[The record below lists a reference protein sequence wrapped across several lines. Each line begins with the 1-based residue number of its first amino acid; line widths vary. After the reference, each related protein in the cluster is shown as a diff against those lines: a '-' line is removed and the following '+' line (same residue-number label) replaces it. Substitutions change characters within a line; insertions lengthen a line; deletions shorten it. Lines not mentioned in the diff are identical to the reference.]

1 MFPLERSSP
10 PSNPRSVTDADVL
23 IVGGGPA
30 GLSTALFLLHL
41 RPELRGRVVVLEK
54 ARYPREKYCAG
65 AIGARAD
72 RLLATIGVTVDVP
85 SVGVD
90 GMSVATREGRA
101 GHAVR
106 GIGRVVRRI
115 EYDHRLAQIAS
126 ARGALVI
133 EGARADAIHVDEG
146 SVSVTTAEGPFRAR
160 ALVGADGVGS
170 VVRRALG
177 LPFGRYRAQVIEID
191 TEAVPGDPARD
202 TLHFDL
208 SDPTLTGYAWDFPT
222 LVEGRALYCRGMY
235 ELAGVE
241 GAPAGPEA
249 EVPLEKRFA
258 ARLEG
263 QGLRLADHKQ
273 KRYAERGFELHTPY
287 SSPRVLLVGEA
298 AGIDPI
304 TGEGIAQAIEY
315 GHAAGTYL
323 AARLATGDLGF
334 TDWGRHVEESRIGF
348 DLGVRTRIVG
358 LCFGARRAAMERY
371 LLGTPSLLDAALKG
385 WGGKKIPWTTFARL
399 GFATAGLAMRMPF
412 T

>member
-1 MFPLERSSP
+1 M
-10 PSNPRSVTDADVL
+10 TDADVL

-54 ARYPREKYCAG
+54 ARYPRDKYCAG

-72 RLLATIGVTVDVP
+72 HLLATIGVTVDVP
-85 SVGVD
+85 SVEVD

-101 GHAVR
+101 GHAVP

-115 EYDHRLAQIAS
+115 EYDHRLAMIAS
-126 ARGALVI
+126 SRGALVI
-133 EGARADAIHVDEG
+133 EGARVDALHVDEG
-146 SVSVTTAEGPFRAR
+146 SVSVTTAEGAFRAR

-170 VVRRALG
+170 FVRRALG

-208 SDPTLTGYAWDFPT
+208 SDPSLTGYAWDFPT
-222 LVEGRALYCRGMY
+222 LVDGRPLYCRGMY
-235 ELAGVE
+235 ELSGVE
-241 GAPAGPEA
+241 GAPAGPEV
-249 EVPLEKRFA
+249 EIPLEKRFA
-258 ARLEG
+258 ARLAA
-263 QGLRLADHKQ
+263 QGLRLTDHKQ
-273 KRYAERGFELHTPY
+273 KRYAERGFERHQPFA
-287 SSPRVLLVGEA
+287 SPRVLLVGEA

-304 TGEGIAQAIEY
+304 TGEGIAQAVQY

-323 AARLATGDLGF
+323 AARLAADDLTF
-334 TDWGRHVEESRIGF
+334 ADWGRHVEKARIGF
-348 DLGVRTRIVG
+348 DLGIRTRLVG
-358 LCFGARRAAMERY
+358 LCFGPRRAVMERY

-399 GFATAGLAMRMPF
+399 GFATAGLVAKMPF
-412 T
+412 S